1 MAANSSTCL
10 RNCFNQKLCTAVYLA
25 NNYNDISD
33 VEDLRELV
41 RPDYTNFQI
50 ESLNEPDFNP

>member
-41 RPDYTNFQI
+41 RPDYTNFHDYSK
-50 ESLNEPDFNP
+50 EFWGSNK